1 VGGGL
6 PVFLLMDSTRNA
18 RGCGARHLKLIRP
31 SRSCGGFTYIGVL
44 LAVVFIG
51 VGLAATGTVWQ
62 QTRQREKERE
72 LLFVG
77 NQFRQALERYY
88 ENPPP
93 GKAKQFPQKLEDLL
107 RDDRHP
113 DVRRYLRKLY
123 PDPMTSGAEWGL
135 LRGTDKAIVGLYSLS
150 DGEPLKTANFD
161 PEDAELVGKR
171 HYHEWRFIAMNGGVA
186 AEAVT
191 ARAADNAM
199 GSDAVAQPSS
209 QSDAMPQADAQQ
221 NLPAAEPLPPHYE
234 TPPGAP
240 RSAVCSAA
248 FVNARAS
255 CMAIARKGGMASAS
269 DCLRTAG
276 AQYAQCL
283 K

>member
-1 VGGGL
+1 MGA
-6 PVFLLMDSTRNA
+6 TRNA
-18 RGCGARHLKLIRP
+18 RGCSTRHLKLIRP

-93 GKAKQFPQKLEDLL
+93 GKAKKFPKNLEDLL
-107 RDDRHP
+107 RDDRYP

-123 PDPMTSGAEWGL
+123 RDPMTGNTEWGL
-135 LRGTDKAIVGLYSLS
+135 LRGADKAIVGLYSLS
-150 DGEPLKTANFD
+150 DGEPIKIANFD
-161 PEDAELVGKR
+161 PDDVALAGKR
-171 HYHEWRFIAMNGGVA
+171 HYHEWHFIAMMGGDA
-186 AEAVT
+186 AVAVT
-191 ARAADNAM
+191 AGNADAAALPPVS
-199 GSDAVAQPSS
+199 SDAV
-209 QSDAMPQADAQQ
+209 PQADTQQ
-221 NLPAAEPLPPHYE
+221 NLPAAEPAPPPQHE
-234 TPPGAP
+234 PPPGAP

-248 FVNARAS
+248 FMNARNG
-255 CMAIARKGGMASAS
+255 CMVIARKGGIASAS
-269 DCLRTAG
+269 DCLRTVG
-276 AQYAQCL
+276 VQYSQCL

>member
-1 VGGGL
+1 MG
-6 PVFLLMDSTRNA
+6 STRNA
-18 RGCGARHLKLIRP
+18 RGCSTRHLKLIRTC
-31 SRSCGGFTYIGVL
+31 RSCGGFTYIGVL

-77 NQFRQALERYY
+77 SQFRQALERYY
-88 ENPPP
+88 ENAPP
-93 GKAKQFPQKLEDLL
+93 GKAKTFPQKLEDLL
-107 RDDRHP
+107 RDNRYP

-123 PDPMTSGAEWGL
+123 RDPMTGNTEWGL
-135 LRGTDKAIVGLYSLS
+135 LRGPDKAIVGLYSLS

-161 PEDAELVGKR
+161 PEDAELAGKR
-171 HYHEWRFIAMNGGVA
+171 HYHEWRFIAMSGGAIA
-186 AEAVT
+186 AAAMTGNVDAAVPLS
-191 ARAADNAM
+191 
-199 GSDAVAQPSS
+199 GLSES
-209 QSDAMPQADAQQ
+209 MPQADAQQ
-221 NLPAAEPLPPHYE
+221 NLPAVESAPPPHYE
-234 TPPGAP
+234 PSPGAP

-248 FVNARAS
+248 FMNARAG
-255 CMAIARKGGMASAS
+255 CMVIARKGGIPSAS
-269 DCLRTAG
+269 ECLRAAG

>member
-1 VGGGL
+1 
-6 PVFLLMDSTRNA
+6 MDSTRNA
-18 RGCGARHLKLIRP
+18 RGCAARHLKLIRP
-31 SRSCGGFTYIGVL
+31 CRSCGGFTYIGVL

-51 VGLAATGTVWQ
+51 VALAATGTVWQ

-77 NQFRQALERYY
+77 SQFRQALERYY

-93 GKAKQFPQKLEDLL
+93 GKVKKFPKKLEDLL

-123 PDPMTSGAEWGL
+123 PDPMTGGTEWGL
-135 LRGTDKAIVGLYSLS
+135 LRGADKAIVGLYSLS

-161 PEDAELVGKR
+161 PEDAELTGKR
-171 HYHEWRFIAMNGGVA
+171 HYHEWRFIAMMGGVTA
-186 AEAVT
+186 VAVT
-191 ARAADNAM
+191 AGVTDNA
-199 GSDAVAQPSS
+199 VAIVPPAGQF
-209 QSDAMPQADAQQ
+209 DVMPQADTQH
-221 NLPAAEPLPPHYE
+221 NLPAAEPPPQYE
-234 TPPGAP
+234 PPSGAP

-248 FVNARAS
+248 FMNARNG
-255 CMAIARKGGMASAS
+255 CMVIARKGGIASAS

-276 AQYAQCL
+276 VQYAQCL

>member
-1 VGGGL
+1 
-6 PVFLLMDSTRNA
+6 MI
-18 RGCGARHLKLIRP
+18 RHR
-31 SRSCGGFTYIGVL
+31 RSCGGFTYIGVL

-77 NQFRQALERYY
+77 GQFRQALERYY

-93 GKAKQFPQKLEDLL
+93 GKAKKFPQNLEDLL

-123 PDPMTSGAEWGL
+123 PDPMTGSVEWGL
-135 LRGTDKAIVGLYSLS
+135 LRGADKAIVGLYSLS

-161 PEDAELVGKR
+161 PEDAELAGKR
-171 HYHEWRFIAMNGGVA
+171 HYHEWHFIAMMGGA
-186 AEAVT
+186 TAVT
-191 ARAADNAM
+191 VVIGNAD
-199 GSDAVAQPSS
+199 GSVPPPSPS
-209 QSDAMPQADAQQ
+209 EAMPQADAQQ
-221 NLPAAEPLPPHYE
+221 NLPAAEPAPPPQYE
-234 TPPGAP
+234 PSPGAP
-240 RSAVCSAA
+240 RSAVCNAA
-248 FVNARAS
+248 FINARNS
-255 CMAIARKGGMASAS
+255 CMVIARKGGIASAS
-269 DCLRTAG
+269 DCLRMAG
-276 AQYAQCL
+276 VQYAQCL